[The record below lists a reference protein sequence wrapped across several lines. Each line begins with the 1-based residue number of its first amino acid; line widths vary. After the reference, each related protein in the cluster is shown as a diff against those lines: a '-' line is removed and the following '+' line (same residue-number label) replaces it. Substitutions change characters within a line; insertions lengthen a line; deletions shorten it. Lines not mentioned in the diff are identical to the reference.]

1 MRKVS
6 VVRVL
11 GIDPGTRVTGYGIVE
26 QSGRGLSYVC
36 GGEIRPP
43 QTRVLSK
50 RLFILSEELSNIIEE
65 YRPTC
70 VAVEGL
76 YFALNA
82 RSAMMLGHA
91 RGVVLVSAARYG
103 LDVFEYSPSTVK
115 QSITGYGNAAKEQV
129 NGMIR
134 RLLKSDEI
142 DRLDVS
148 DALAV
153 AICHIHH
160 QRYSGKR
167 ASLCNSFP
175 L

>member
-1 MRKVS
+1 M
-6 VVRVL
+6 VRVL

-26 QSGRGLSYVC
+26 SSGRGLSHVC
-36 GGEIRPP
+36 GGQIKPP
-43 QTRVLSK
+43 QNGVLSR
-50 RLFILSEELSNIIEE
+50 RLFVLSEEISNIIEE
-65 YRPTC
+65 YRPTS

-76 YFALNA
+76 YFARNV

-91 RGVVLVSAARYG
+91 RGVVLMNAARFG
-103 LDVFEYSPSTVK
+103 IEVFEYSPSTVK
-115 QSITGYGNAAKEQV
+115 QSITGYGNASKEQV
-129 NGMIR
+129 QGMVR
-134 RLLKSDEI
+134 RLLMSEGI
-142 DRLDVS
+142 DRLDTS

-160 QRYSGKR
+160 LTYSGKGGK